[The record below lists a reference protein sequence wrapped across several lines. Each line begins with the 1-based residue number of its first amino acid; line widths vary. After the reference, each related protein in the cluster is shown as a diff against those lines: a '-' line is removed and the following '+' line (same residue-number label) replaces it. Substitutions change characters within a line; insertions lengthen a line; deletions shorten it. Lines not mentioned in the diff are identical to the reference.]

1 MFYNDTSLIKE
12 LFMSVYERAS
22 LIAEALHIDHVRK
35 YTGEPYIAHPRK
47 VAENVEAVI
56 RHTCKESHSKIF
68 LDEFID
74 IVKTV
79 AVLHDTVEDTN
90 ANIEDIQEEFGDEVA
105 RGVWYL
111 SDPDKFVGNR
121 VTRKALTRDRLR
133 NAPDYV
139 KLIKICDINHNRGSI
154 AEYDPKFL
162 IQFDLETNALIEAMN
177 LRTLNETL

>member
-1 MFYNDTSLIKE
+1 
-12 LFMSVYERAS
+12 MSVYERAS

-35 YTGEPYIAHPRK
+35 YTGEAYIAHPRK
-47 VAENVEAVI
+47 VAENAEAVI
-56 RHTCKESHSKIF
+56 RHMFKESRSWLYSDMSVYSKMP

-74 IVKTV
+74 IVKTI
-79 AVLHDTVEDTN
+79 AVLHDTVEDTA
-90 ANIEDIQEEFGDEVA
+90 ANIEYIQEEFGDEVA

-133 NAPDYV
+133 NAPAYV

-162 IQFDLETNALIEAMN
+162 LQFDLETNALIEAMN
-177 LRTLNETL
+177 LRTLNETK